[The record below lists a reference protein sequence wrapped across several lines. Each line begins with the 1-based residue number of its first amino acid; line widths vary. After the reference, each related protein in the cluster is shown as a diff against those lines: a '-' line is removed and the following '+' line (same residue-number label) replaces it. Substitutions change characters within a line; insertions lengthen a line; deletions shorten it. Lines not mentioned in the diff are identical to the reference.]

1 MKREVR
7 KLAGKPGLRERN
19 KLDKLQRIKLAAA
32 ELFAEKGFDAATTR
46 EIAELAKVGLGTL
59 FLYAEDKRDI
69 VFLIFNNELD
79 RITDEAFGSVDP
91 EAPLDAQLSHAFSVF
106 YRAFSKNIPLTRIL
120 LKELV
125 FFSKGMQATRF
136 HEGRARTIGCIT
148 KLVKDALKSGKIV
161 SDEKPE
167 FIARN
172 IFFLYA
178 GVVRWWI
185 AAEHPSLA
193 RGIAELK
200 RVMALQVNGLQA
212 AAEPAALPRRRT
224 VARRKSATA

>member
-1 MKREVR
+1 MKHQAP

-19 KLDKLQRIKLAAA
+19 KLDKLQRIKVAAA

-46 EIAELAKVGLGTL
+46 EIAEAAKVGLGTL

-91 EAPLDAQLSHAFSVF
+91 EAALDVQLAKAFSVF

-125 FFSKGMQATRF
+125 FFSEGMEAKRF
-136 HEGRARTIGCIT
+136 YESRTRTINCIT
-148 KLVKDALKSGKIV
+148 KLVEGAVTSGKIV
-161 SDEKPE
+161 SGEKPE

-178 GVVRWWI
+178 GAVRWWI
-185 AAEHPSLA
+185 AAERPSLA
-193 RGIAELK
+193 RGIADLK
-200 RVMALQVNGLQA
+200 RIFALQVRGLEAATEPVAKTKRRTAARGKSA
-212 AAEPAALPRRRT
+212 AA
-224 VARRKSATA
+224 